1 MALQVGRIVAF
12 LRPCTT
18 SAGFMA
24 TPEQARRV
32 RMAEFRS
39 AVQDAGYHV
48 VVDAKVLLVIRKG
61 VESSVYDTGK
71 VILKTTDKQ
80 EAEAAY
86 EEMRPLL
93 EAAWS

>member
-1 MALQVGRIVAF
+1 M

-32 RMAEFRS
+32 RMPDLKA
-39 AVQDAGYHV
+39 ALLQAGYQV
-48 VVDAKVLLVIRKG
+48 IVDAKVLLVVRKD

-71 VILKTTDKQ
+71 VILKTTDKAD
-80 EAEAAY
+80 AETAY
-86 EEMRPLL
+86 DDLRPLL
-93 EAAWS
+93 ESTWS

>member
-1 MALQVGRIVAF
+1 MAL

-32 RMAEFRS
+32 RMADFRA
-39 AVQDAGYHV
+39 AVQEAGYQV
-48 VVDAKVLLVIRKG
+48 VVDAKVLLVVRRD

-71 VILKTTDKQ
+71 VILKTTDKA

-86 EEMRPLL
+86 DALRPLL

>member
-1 MALQVGRIVAF
+1 
-12 LRPCTT
+12 
-18 SAGFMA
+18 MA

-32 RMAEFRS
+32 RMADFKD
-39 AVQDAGYHV
+39 AVSGDGYDV
-48 VVDAKVLLVIRKG
+48 IIDAKVLLVVRKG

-71 VILKTTDKQ
+71 VILKTTDKE

-86 EEMRPLL
+86 QSLRPHL